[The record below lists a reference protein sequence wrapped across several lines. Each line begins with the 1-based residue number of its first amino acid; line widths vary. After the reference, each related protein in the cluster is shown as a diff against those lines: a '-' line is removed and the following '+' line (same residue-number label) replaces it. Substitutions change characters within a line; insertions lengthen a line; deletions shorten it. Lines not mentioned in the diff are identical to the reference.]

1 MPKNGMFD
9 FIKKSQKKAK
19 KKQKNCKKTTVFKSK
34 RFGQIL
40 LLS

>member
-1 MPKNGMFD
+1 MFD
-9 FIKKSQKKAK
+9 FIKKSQKKAKKKSK